1 MKRPSKTD
9 YYLNIAREVAQRSTC
24 LRRRVGAVIIRE
36 DQIIATGY
44 AGAPRGTPNCM
55 DIGFCAREEANIPSG
70 ERYEL
75 CRSVHAEP
83 NAIINAARAGVSVLN
98 GTLYLIV
105 ENIDGS
111 LMKEPNS
118 CLMCQRWI
126 INAGLKNVIVRQ
138 TQGIVEISVL
148 DWMKNDT
155 GRISVPKTTKNTS

>member
-55 DIGFCAREEANIPSG
+55 DIGFCAREAANIPSG

-111 LMKEPNS
+111 LMEEANS

-138 TQGIVEISVL
+138 PQGIVEISVL

-155 GRISVPKTTKNTS
+155 GRISVLKTTKNTS